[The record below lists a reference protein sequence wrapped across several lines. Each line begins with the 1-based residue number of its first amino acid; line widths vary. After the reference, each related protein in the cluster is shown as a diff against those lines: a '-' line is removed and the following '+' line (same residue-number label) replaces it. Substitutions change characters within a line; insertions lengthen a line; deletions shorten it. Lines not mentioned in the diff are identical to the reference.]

1 MTEALRIVAATLV
14 GTLATAVV
22 AGVPLSL
29 ASQWGDASRS
39 VPDLAVGVL
48 LAVAVSWLGG
58 LWYIALPSAL
68 GWYVTWRFAF
78 DGVRD
83 PLRRHAFAAWA
94 GATFAIALNAL
105 QGRPARVGAA
115 RRRVGRVRRRRPVRA
130 RVARAVRRSGAARAG
145 ARRSAARPRSP

>member
-58 LWYIALPSAL
+58 LWYIALPSAF

-83 PLRRHAFAAWA
+83 PLRRHVFAAWA

-105 QGRPARVGAA
+105 QGRPPGSELLVVAPVAFVAA
-115 RRRVGRVRRRRPVRA
+115 TLSVLAWRA
-130 RVARAVRRSGAARAG
+130 LFSGAG
-145 ARRSAARPRSP
+145 RRER